1 MSDAAGGRR
10 VVVTG
15 LGAVTPLGS
24 GVPTFWRRL
33 VAGESGVRR
42 ITQFDPADVASQ
54 IAGEVPDLDASGVLD
69 RKELRR
75 NDRTTQMALVATREA
90 LDDAGLPGR
99 LEGTLAEQTGI
110 LMGSGLGG
118 SGTLVEQI
126 GNVDASGPGSTQPVL
141 HPHGHRQ
148 HARRAWRASRS
159 ERLGPN
165 FSTTSACASSGH
177 AIGEACEIIRRG
189 DADVMVGGGCEAPR
203 VRGHRGR
210 LRGHACALDPQ
221 RRSGRRQPAVRCRTG
236 RLRRR
241 RGRRGAHPR
250 GARRTPAP
258 VVRTSTPRSAATA
271 PRPMGTTSRHRRPVA
286 PGPCARL
293 GGRCR
298 RPDLE
303 ADRIDLVSAHA
314 TSTGE
319 GDPAELIG
327 INTLVGDHARNVS
340 VTATKSSIG
349 HTLGAAGAVAAVATV
364 KALVEGVVPPTLNL
378 VDPDERAGELDLT
391 RPAGAPS
398 RPRRG
403 AAQLLRVRWPERG
416 HHPAPLGQLME
427 HRQQVAELV
436 ALVDRLESLL
446 ERSALSELEVE
457 VGQTTVIL
465 RTPAAIAQGTETASP
480 SPSERPRGRGSRQCR
495 RKRSSRA
502 SRTPSWRP

>member
-1 MSDAAGGRR
+1 MSDATAGRR

-42 ITQFDPADVASQ
+42 TTNFDPAEVASKM
-54 IAGEVPDLDASGVLD
+54 AGEVPDLDASGVLD

-99 LEGTLAEQTGI
+99 LEGRLAEQTGI

-118 SGTLVEQI
+118 TGTLIDQI
-126 GNVDASGPGSTQPVL
+126 GTVAVSGPGRLSPFFIPMAIANMSSGVAGITF
-141 HPHGHRQ
+141 G
-148 HARRAWRASRS
+148 A
-159 ERLGPN
+159 LGPN

-177 AIGEACEIIRRG
+177 AIGEAYEIIRRG
-189 DADVMVGGGCEAPR
+189 DAEVMVGGGCEAPVYAATVGGFAAMR
-203 VRGHRGR
+203 ALSTRNDDPAGASRPFDAGR
-210 LRGHACALDPQ
+210 DGFVVAEGAAALILEELAHAQA
-221 RRSGRRQPAVRCRTG
+221 
-236 RLRRR
+236 
-241 RGRRGAHPR
+241 RGAHIYAEVCGYGASADGHHITVPSPGGAGAVR
-250 GARRTPAP
+250 AARRALQK
-258 VVRTSTPRSAATA
+258 A
-271 PRPMGTTSRHRRPVA
+271 G
-286 PGPCARL
+286 
-293 GGRCR
+293 
-298 RPDLE
+298 LE

-391 RPAGAPS
+391 
-398 RPRRG
+398 
-403 AAQLLRVRWPERG
+403 
-416 HHPAPLGQLME
+416 PLQAR
-427 HRQQVAELV
+427 HRDLDV
-436 ALVDRLESLL
+436 ALLNSFGFG
-446 ERSALSELEVE
+446 
-457 VGQTTVIL
+457 GQNAAIIL
-465 RTPAAIAQGTETASP
+465 RRWAG
-480 SPSERPRGRGSRQCR
+480 
-495 RKRSSRA
+495 
-502 SRTPSWRP
+502 